1 MITPTADATTAPFFL
16 SFSPT
21 NRVAVKSR
29 AEMQAMAS
37 ETSSLGG
44 FSKRSL
50 AKSNASRAKPIVVKY
65 LDWFC
70 DNMATSFQNMQVKS
84 RYDVIAVAKKPP
96 PGPVVT
102 RPAITHFLGFQL
114 MTDPSLMVQRMR
126 FETV

>member
-1 MITPTADATTAPFFL
+1 
-16 SFSPT
+16 
-21 NRVAVKSR
+21 
-29 AEMQAMAS
+29 MAS

-70 DNMATSFQNMQVKS
+70 DSMATAFQNRQVKS
-84 RYDVIAVAKKPP
+84 RYDALAVAKKPP

-114 MTDPSLMVQRMR
+114 MTDHSLMVKRIHYEICTLSR
-126 FETV
+126 